1 MTGDDLQIR
10 IIDAI
15 TSDLNSSAA
24 LPQHQTVKYT
34 RPVVVI
40 PEDCPLLC
48 VWLVGKRMT
57 PRTTEDFD
65 NIITIG
71 VSWQVW
77 VESTISTLKED
88 PRRSMEMLKV
98 MARLEQRIRT
108 LWREGWS
115 IPEAYEIWP
124 DSVDYVP
131 SSAIET
137 GLVQG
142 YAMTVRVGVQ
152 EQG

>member
-1 MTGDDLQIR
+1 MSGKDLEIR

-15 TSDLNSSAA
+15 TADLNNNAG
-24 LPQHQTVKYT
+24 LPKHQTVRYT
-34 RPVVVI
+34 RPVVVV

-57 PRTTEDFD
+57 PRTTEDVD
-65 NIITIG
+65 SIITIG

-77 VESTISTLKED
+77 VEETIATLQEN
-88 PRRSMEMLKV
+88 PERSKDMLKV
-98 MARLEQRIRT
+98 LASLQQRIRT
-108 LWREGWS
+108 IWREGWD

-131 SSAIET
+131 SSSLET